1 MATTVAPDI
10 VQKRL
15 AHSKVVY
22 LDNENVLIDSGP
34 QSEWDELQTFLD
46 AQGSVD
52 TLFLSHAHGDHIG
65 NADLVAETYDCEVLF
80 PENEPFDDVPL
91 SEEDV
96 TRVSNGT
103 ELGSDARVI
112 EVPGHTEGIC
122 AVHAPERRVLLATDV
137 LDGSDRCGL
146 PAGYL
151 LPPPAIYNWDS
162 DKAATNIADLLDR
175 TFETVVVTHGSNVES
190 EPHLK
195 LDKYLNFPDHYRQ
208 ELLSK

>member
-22 LDNENVLIDSGP
+22 LADENLLIDSGP
-34 QSEWDELQTFLD
+34 ESEWDELKTFIES
-46 AQGSVD
+46 QGSVD

-65 NADLVAETYDCEVLF
+65 NADRVAETYDCEVLY
-80 PENEPFDDVPL
+80 PENEPLNDVPL

-96 TRVSNGT
+96 TRVSDGA
-103 ELGSDARVI
+103 EIGSDARVV

-122 AVHAPERRVLLATDV
+122 AVYAPEREVLLGTDV
-137 LDGSDRCGL
+137 LDGSDRRGL

-151 LPPPAIYNWDS
+151 FPPPAIYNWDS
-162 DKAATNIADLLDR
+162 DEAGTNIEKLLELD
-175 TFETVVVTHGSNVES
+175 FETVVVTHGSNVES

-195 LDKYLNFPDHYRQ
+195 LDKYLNFPDYYRQ
-208 ELLSK
+208 ELLAE